1 MMDIFST
8 FFNPFIWGTAI
19 TIASI
24 LVLFEKRQFV
34 LQQARLLFDLNW
46 IKPAITSSTHTL
58 THKGGISKYYFNLD
72 YLTTVPEE
80 VASITNWYVEVV
92 NDFKSS
98 DDIDGLI
105 FIEKD
110 SGPIGAISLMGGIIS
125 QTGLPAVIARLRKRA
140 SHAKISGSPE
150 VLEKLSKGSKV
161 LIITDAITT
170 TRTVKDTME
179 TVNNFGARVVGI
191 CTLLDRQPV
200 HKDFVDNVRIV
211 QGVTEKELV
220 SAEVVKA
227 DGVY

>member
-1 MMDIFST
+1 MSDILRV
-8 FFNPFIWGTAI
+8 FFNPIIWGTALA
-19 TIASI
+19 IASI
-24 LVLFEKRQFV
+24 LVLLEKRYIV
-34 LQQARLLFDLNW
+34 LQQARLFFDSKW

-72 YLTTVPEE
+72 YLTTTPDE

-92 NDFKSS
+92 KDFKSS

-110 SGPIGAISLMGGIIS
+110 SGPVGAISLMGGIIA

-150 VLEKLSKGSKV
+150 VLDRLSKGSKV

-170 TRTVKDTME
+170 TRTVKDAME
-179 TVNNFGARVVGI
+179 TVNNFGAKVVGI
-191 CTLLDRQPV
+191 CTLLDRQPI

-211 QGVTEKELV
+211 QGVTEEELIA
-220 SAEVVKA
+220 SNIVKA